1 MNVIKVLLVFFL
13 LSSCGNEMGNKVV
26 GGNLSV
32 YYLVSSDK
40 DKAESIAR
48 YWKNN
53 DFITTQK
60 QDLQL
65 VQYQDGY
72 ELRLIARNP
81 DRVKQMPFNERKLLI
96 DLQKELMDS
105 LNLNGLQLVL
115 CNSKFEPIFNINQ

>member
-32 YYLVSSDK
+32 YYLESSDK

-96 DLQKELMDS
+96 DLQKELIDS

>member
-1 MNVIKVLLVFFL
+1 
-13 LSSCGNEMGNKVV
+13 
-26 GGNLSV
+26 
-32 YYLVSSDK
+32 
-40 DKAESIAR
+40 
-48 YWKNN
+48 
-53 DFITTQK
+53 
-60 QDLQL
+60 L

>member
-32 YYLVSSDK
+32 YYLESSDK

>member
-32 YYLVSSDK
+32 YYLESSDK

-115 CNSKFEPIFNINQ
+115 CNSKFDPIFNINQ